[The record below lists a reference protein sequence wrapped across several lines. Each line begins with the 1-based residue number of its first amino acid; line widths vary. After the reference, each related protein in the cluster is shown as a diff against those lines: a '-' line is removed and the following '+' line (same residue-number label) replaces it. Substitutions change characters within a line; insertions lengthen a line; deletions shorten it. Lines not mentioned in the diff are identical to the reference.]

1 MTDREDK
8 PAGARPPARPT
19 VVVLSGLS
27 GAGKS
32 QGLNALED
40 LGFFCVD
47 NLPTLLAPQAVLLC
61 ERGGMTRVALGIDVR
76 VRAFLGEVGNVL
88 QLLEAGGQRDLQVL
102 FFDASD
108 ETLLRRFSET
118 RRPHPLAAEGAAG
131 TTEGALAVLDGV
143 RVERERLAPLRAR
156 ATRIIDTTNTSVHE
170 LRRILVA
177 HFGPASGDGPR
188 MVTRIVSFGFKYGS
202 PVDADV
208 VLDVRFLDNP
218 YFVPELRALTGLDE
232 SVARYV
238 LNAPETQEFMRRTS
252 ALLDYILPRYERE
265 GKSYLTIAIGCTG
278 GRHRSVAVAEALARV
293 MAASLG
299 APVNVLH
306 RVAYRGELWAG
317 SPEPV
322 IHAAR
327 REEANDEGS
336 VIVELKGAASGPPA
350 AMSAAGARETAA
362 SNEVSDRP
370 SGSIHPTGLG
380 ILQGSGERP

>member
-1 MTDREDK
+1 MTDRGDK
-8 PAGARPPARPT
+8 PAGSRPPARPT

-88 QLLEAGGQRDLQVL
+88 HLLEAGGQRDLHVL

-118 RRPHPLAAEGAAG
+118 RRPHPLSAEGASG
-131 TTEGALAVLDGV
+131 TAEGALAVLDGV

-202 PVDADV
+202 PVDADM

-218 YFVPELRALTGLDE
+218 YFVPELRSLTGLDE

-238 LNAPETQEFMRRTS
+238 LTAPETQEFMRRTS
-252 ALLDYILPRYERE
+252 ALLEYILPRYERE

-278 GRHRSVAVAEALARV
+278 GRHRSVAIAEALARV
-293 MAASLG
+293 MAPSLD

-306 RVAYRGELWAG
+306 RDAYRGEVWAG
-317 SPEPV
+317 SADAV
-322 IHAAR
+322 KHAPSRA
-327 REEANDEGS
+327 EANDERA
-336 VIVELKGAASGPPA
+336 VIVELKGAASGPPT
-350 AMSAAGARETAA
+350 STPGGRETATT
-362 SNEVSDRP
+362 NEVAERP
-370 SGSIHPTGLG
+370 SGSTQPAALG
-380 ILQGSGERP
+380 IQQGSGERP